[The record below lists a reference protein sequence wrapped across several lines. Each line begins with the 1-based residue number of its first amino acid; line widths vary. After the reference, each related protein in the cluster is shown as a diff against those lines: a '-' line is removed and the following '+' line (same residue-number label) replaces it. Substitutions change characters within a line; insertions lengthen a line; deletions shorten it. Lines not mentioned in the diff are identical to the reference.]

1 VVANEV
7 RNLAMRAAEAAKNTS
22 VLIEGTVKK
31 VKEGSELVERTGGAF
46 AEVSKSAARVA
57 GLVAEIAAA
66 SSEQAQG
73 IDQINKAVTEM
84 DKVTQQTAANAE
96 ESASASEEM
105 NAQAEQMKEVAGEIM
120 RIVGSGGSKGAGK
133 DPGEPVE
140 KAGSVRM
147 APFIERLR
155 APHAKSPGVA
165 GSRKPSKP
173 EEVIPFDKGD
183 FKDF

>member
-1 VVANEV
+1 
-7 RNLAMRAAEAAKNTS
+7 M
-22 VLIEGTVKK
+22 
-31 VKEGSELVERTGGAF
+31 
-46 AEVSKSAARVA
+46 A

-133 DPGEPVE
+133 EPGEPVQ

-147 APFIERLR
+147 APFIERLK
-155 APHAKSPGVA
+155 APRAKSPGAA
-165 GSRKPSKP
+165 GSRKPSRP
-173 EEVIPFDKGD
+173 EEVIPFGEGN